1 MSFSEQHSIPKD
13 KLWII
18 LLCEWKFDLV
28 LFLQTQH
35 LHYQLLPH
43 GEGHSIFW
51 WFSNYI
57 EFYALYIL
65 PAFCCPVH
73 QCSLVLFRAERNEN
87 TQNSR
92 ESPDSFHGE
101 DNSENV
107 GSHIPED
114 WGVPDTPPP
123 ETALTTTEAPQ
134 NHSTP
139 QQPHIHTQAATQNHS
154 TLQQPHIHTQAAP
167 QRYST
172 NTGGMCMSLSFALH
186 WFFAFLSISSP
197 YIPHLFFSTFAT
209 INIFLFALFSPVFS
223 SSVLLSLF
231 CVSFLPPVIVMLT
244 SLFMVYSVPHTT
256 EPEESQNLKLL
267 AMVSIVQLHKCAF
280 LFAHLRITSTQFF
293 NFPVFFSSLLLPPSS
308 SFVYTVFHPAVCSF
322 HDS

>member
-123 ETALTTTEAPQ
+123 ETAPTTTEAPQ

-139 QQPHIHTQAATQNHS
+139 QQPHILTQAATQNHS

-186 WFFAFLSISSP
+186 WLFCPFRPPIFHISS
-197 YIPHLFFSTFAT
+197 F
-209 INIFLFALFSPVFS
+209 
-223 SSVLLSLF
+223 LLSQ
-231 CVSFLPPVIVMLT
+231 PLT
-244 SLFMVYSVPHTT
+244 
-256 EPEESQNLKLL
+256 
-267 AMVSIVQLHKCAF
+267 
-280 LFAHLRITSTQFF
+280 
-293 NFPVFFSSLLLPPSS
+293 FSSLPCSPQSSLPQFFSHC
-308 SFVYTVFHPAVCSF
+308 FVYHFFLQLLSCSHLF
-322 HDS
+322 SWSIQYHIPLNLKKA